1 MRLYTRTGDQGE
13 AGLIGGV
20 RRPKNDPIFHLLG
33 DLDELNAA
41 LGWCAAQAEAG
52 RFVESLH
59 RHQGMC
65 LEAGSAAAGAVS
77 RADIEAECAWMEAE
91 IDALVE
97 EAPELR
103 RFILPGGG
111 PGAASL
117 HLARAICRRAERSL
131 SAEPSLAAWLPWLN
145 RLSDWLFAAARA
157 AAHAHGYTEA
167 EWSPRS

>member
-13 AGLIGGV
+13 AGLIGGE
-20 RRPKNDPIFHLLG
+20 RRPKSDPIFHLLG
-33 DLDELNAA
+33 DLDEVNAA
-41 LGWCAAQAEAG
+41 LGACAAQAECA
-52 RFVESLH
+52 FLVESLH

-65 LEAGSAAAGAVS
+65 LEAGSEAAGASS
-77 RADIEAECAWMEAE
+77 RAAIAEECAWMEAE
-91 IDALVE
+91 IDALTAQ
-97 EAPELR
+97 APELR

-117 HLARAICRRAERSL
+117 HLARAVCRRAERSL
-131 SAEPSLAAWLPWLN
+131 AAEPSLAAWLPWLN

-157 AAHAHGYTEA
+157 ACHAHGYTEA